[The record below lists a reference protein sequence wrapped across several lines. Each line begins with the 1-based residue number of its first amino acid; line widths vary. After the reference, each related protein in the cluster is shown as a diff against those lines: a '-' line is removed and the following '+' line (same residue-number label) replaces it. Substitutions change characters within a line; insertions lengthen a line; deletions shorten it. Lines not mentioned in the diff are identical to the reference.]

1 MTFITEQRGIYM
13 KMGIVGKV
21 MILVVAAVAISVVS
35 MVGIGYYINYQQVD
49 EAAGE
54 ELIGCANIT
63 SGLLTPEDIQELAKG
78 QANSAALQQ
87 KIDWIVDHKP
97 IFKNAAVMNLE
108 GKILVADKRLQQQ
121 GFKAGDT
128 FYISPDDVEMIK
140 QMKHPVA
147 SSIYT
152 YGGFS
157 RKTGYAPIYRNHDP
171 NQDIVAVMAI
181 DFDASI
187 ISERTWNMLKF
198 TVQTGGIFPIVSAL
212 IAFWFIHRTIKPI
225 KPIGERV
232 QSIAQGDLSGDDIVV
247 KSKDELGQL
256 ARSINVMTHNLREMI
271 HTINYTSQE
280 VTGNS
285 NILADEALRTTESI
299 QRMVGSLQEI
309 AQGAKIQEQN
319 AVETSAATEQMAIGV
334 SQIAERSQTVS
345 HLMQETVSSAE
356 AGSSELERVMN
367 QMDRIRQSVERS
379 GSVVAALEKDS
390 DEIGN
395 ILLVMNEISS
405 RTNLLA
411 LNASIEASRA
421 GENGR
426 GFAVVAGEIRKLAEQ
441 SQASSERITE
451 LIEHIQGSIM
461 QIVDSMQQEKEEVQ
475 FGKQVMERM
484 ATVFREIFERA
495 QAVNDQVI
503 NVSAISQQIS
513 AGTEQVSSSI
523 SEVAGIA
530 RKFAENS
537 QAIATGANEQLQ
549 SMERIADGTQ
559 GIKQL
564 TRELNMKVQQFRV
577 S

>member
-1 MTFITEQRGIYM
+1 
-13 KMGIVGKV
+13 
-21 MILVVAAVAISVVS
+21 
-35 MVGIGYYINYQQVD
+35 
-49 EAAGE
+49 
-54 ELIGCANIT
+54 
-63 SGLLTPEDIQELAKG
+63 
-78 QANSAALQQ
+78 
-87 KIDWIVDHKP
+87 
-97 IFKNAAVMNLE
+97 
-108 GKILVADKRLQQQ
+108 
-121 GFKAGDT
+121 
-128 FYISPDDVEMIK
+128 
-140 QMKHPVA
+140 
-147 SSIYT
+147 
-152 YGGFS
+152 
-157 RKTGYAPIYRNHDP
+157 
-171 NQDIVAVMAI
+171 
-181 DFDASI
+181 
-187 ISERTWNMLKF
+187 
-198 TVQTGGIFPIVSAL
+198 
-212 IAFWFIHRTIKPI
+212 
-225 KPIGERV
+225 
-232 QSIAQGDLSGDDIVV
+232 
-247 KSKDELGQL
+247 
-256 ARSINVMTHNLREMI
+256 
-271 HTINYTSQE
+271 
-280 VTGNS
+280 
-285 NILADEALRTTESI
+285 
-299 QRMVGSLQEI
+299 
-309 AQGAKIQEQN
+309 
-319 AVETSAATEQMAIGV
+319 
-334 SQIAERSQTVS
+334 
-345 HLMQETVSSAE
+345 
-356 AGSSELERVMN
+356 
-367 QMDRIRQSVERS
+367 
-379 GSVVAALEKDS
+379 
-390 DEIGN
+390 
-395 ILLVMNEISS
+395 
-405 RTNLLA
+405 LA